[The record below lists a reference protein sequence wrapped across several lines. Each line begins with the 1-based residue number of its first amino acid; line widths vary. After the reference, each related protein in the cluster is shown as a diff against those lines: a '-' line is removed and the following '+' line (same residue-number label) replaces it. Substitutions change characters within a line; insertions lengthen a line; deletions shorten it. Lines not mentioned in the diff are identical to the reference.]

1 MRWFSILVL
10 AVALVAAGCG
20 GGNDE
25 SAATTET
32 TVEETTTSDT
42 TTSDETTTDGSTDTT
57 DLSGILGDEDC
68 LALASVGATMAQA
81 FSGASGSTDDNTAEL
96 EALADKVPDEI
107 KADVQVLARAF
118 ATYADKLKDIGVEAG
133 QTPSAEQLQQLQTA
147 IASLDQEELT
157 AASQRIEAWSQG
169 ELHRVRRPAAR
180 ALLKLAAS
188 VRGATSGLT
197 NTFRT

>member
-1 MRWFSILVL
+1 MRWLSILVL

-25 SAATTET
+25 SAASTET
-32 TVEETTTSDT
+32 TTTEETTTSET

-118 ATYADKLKDIGVEAG
+118 ATYADKLQDIGVEAG
-133 QTPSAEQLQQLQTA
+133 QTPSAQQLQQLQTA

-157 AASQRIEAWSQG
+157 AASQRIEAWSQKNCTG
-169 ELHRVRRPAAR
+169 
-180 ALLKLAAS
+180 
-188 VRGATSGLT
+188 
-197 NTFRT
+197 

>member
-1 MRWFSILVL
+1 MRWLSILVL

-32 TVEETTTSDT
+32 ATEETTTSDT

-81 FSGASGSTDDNTAEL
+81 FAGASGSTNDNSAEL
-96 EALADKVPDEI
+96 EDLASKVPDEI
-107 KADVQVLARAF
+107 KADVQVLAQAF
-118 ATYADKLKDIGVEAG
+118 ATYSAKLKDIGVEAG
-133 QTPSAEQLQQLQTA
+133 KTPTADQLQQLQAA
-147 IASLDQEELT
+147 IASLDQQELT
-157 AASQRIEAWSQG
+157 AASQRIEAWS
-169 ELHRVRRPAAR
+169 
-180 ALLKLAAS
+180 KKNC
-188 VRGATSGLT
+188 SG
-197 NTFRT
+197 